1 MNSVQIKSTS
11 TARVGVDKANKE
23 FVMFMEHSPGKFH
36 GYATSW
42 KGLSN
47 EAKAALIRAGQA
59 TQSGRIIP

>member
-1 MNSVQIKSTS
+1 
-11 TARVGVDKANKE
+11 
-23 FVMFMEHSPGKFH
+23 MEHSPGKFH